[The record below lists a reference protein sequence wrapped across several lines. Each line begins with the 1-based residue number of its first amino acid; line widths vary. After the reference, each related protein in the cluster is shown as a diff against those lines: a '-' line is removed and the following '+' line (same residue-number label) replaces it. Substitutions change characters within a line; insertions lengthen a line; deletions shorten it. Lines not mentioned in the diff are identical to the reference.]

1 MKNKYNY
8 TILRKSFVDCGGD
21 LCDWSL
27 FRRFFEE
34 EFTPPSCPE
43 FSVEVK
49 RSGICLDELDGHYL
63 DSNELALS
71 LKEKIDRVVDTYKDA
86 VLVEIGVDC
95 DDIYLTL
102 KMPLSSEEENN
113 YKLEL
118 EKYKQLL
125 EMKDR
130 ILGDY
135 YVNIKDSLLTQLNE
149 VQQQCSDLVG
159 GKSNGF
165 NKM

>member
-8 TILRKSFVDCGGD
+8 TILRESFVDCGGN
-21 LCDWSL
+21 LCDWNL
-27 FRRFFEE
+27 FRKFLEE
-34 EFTPPSCPE
+34 DFTPPSCPE

-49 RSGICLDELDGHYL
+49 RSGVELDELDGYYL
-63 DSNELALS
+63 DSSELALQ
-71 LKEKIDRVVDTYKDA
+71 LKERIDRVVDTYKDA
-86 VLVEIGVDC
+86 VLVEIEVDC
-95 DDIYLTL
+95 VDIYLKL
-102 KMPLSSEEENN
+102 KTQLSSEEENN

-135 YVNIKDSLLTQLNE
+135 YVNMKDSLLTQLNE

-159 GKSNGF
+159 GKV
-165 NKM
+165 KCL